1 MKNLFLSF
9 LAQRLDNQD
18 PTHMEL
24 NQRPLAEENVVE
36 RQGLARQV
44 SEISLDGS
52 QVFSEDSHAAFLL
65 DDRFLLDTPSDQSD
79 DAGRIAP
86 IVCYGRVPEPPP
98 VSWSDDVVKA
108 VVGFA
113 ERIGRTV
120 SPKSQEIASR
130 GVEAILTEAQKKGR
144 IRVMGKMLW
153 GAGALLIA
161 SVYYVIKLTIKMIR
175 LRRRRKKVLWGAG
188 ILVIVLAVLGVV
200 YKILFKG

>member
-1 MKNLFLSF
+1 
-9 LAQRLDNQD
+9 
-18 PTHMEL
+18 MEL

-65 DDRFLLDTPSDQSD
+65 DDKFLLETPSDQLD

-86 IVCYGRVPEPPP
+86 IVCYGRVPEPPL
-98 VSWSDDVVKA
+98 VSWSGDVVKA

-113 ERIGRTV
+113 ERIGRTI
-120 SPKSQEIASR
+120 SPTSQEIAGR
-130 GVEAILTEAQKKGR
+130 GVDAILTEAQKKGR

-161 SVYYVIKLTIKMIR
+161 SVYYVIKLTMKMIR
-175 LRRRRKKVLWGAG
+175 LRRRRKQVLWGAG
-188 ILVIVLAVLGVV
+188 VLVIVIAILGLI
-200 YKILFKG
+200 YKILFR

>member
-1 MKNLFLSF
+1 MKNLDLSF
-9 LAQRLDNQD
+9 RAQRLDNKNPD
-18 PTHMEL
+18 HMEL
-24 NQRPLAEENVVE
+24 DQRPLAEGDVTE
-36 RQGLARQV
+36 RQKLARQISEV
-44 SEISLDGS
+44 SLRGS
-52 QVFSEDSHAAFLL
+52 QVFSEEHHAAFLL
-65 DDRFLLDTPSDQSD
+65 DDKFLLDTPSDQSD

-86 IVCYGRVPEPPP
+86 IICYGRVPEPPP
-98 VSWSDDVVKA
+98 ESWSDEVVKA

-120 SPKSQEIASR
+120 SPKSQEIAGR
-130 GVEAILTEAQKKGR
+130 GVDAILAGAQKQNR
-144 IRVMGKMLW
+144 MRVMGKMLW

-161 SVYYVIKLTIKMIR
+161 SVYHVAKVTIKIMR

>member
-1 MKNLFLSF
+1 MKNLVLSF
-9 LAQRLDNQD
+9 RAQRLDNQD
-18 PTHMEL
+18 PDHMEL
-24 NQRPLAEENVVE
+24 DQRPLAEEDVAE
-36 RQGLARQV
+36 RQELARQISKV
-44 SEISLDGS
+44 SLDGS
-52 QVFSEDSHAAFLL
+52 QVFSKESHAAFLL
-65 DDRFLLDTPSDQSD
+65 DNKFLLKTPSDQKD

-98 VSWSDDVVKA
+98 ASWSGDVVKS

-120 SPKSQEIASR
+120 SPKSQEIAGR
-130 GVEAILTEAQKKGR
+130 GVDAILAGAQKQNR
-144 IRVMGKMLW
+144 MRVMGKMLW

-161 SVYYVIKLTIKMIR
+161 SVYHVAKVTIEIMR